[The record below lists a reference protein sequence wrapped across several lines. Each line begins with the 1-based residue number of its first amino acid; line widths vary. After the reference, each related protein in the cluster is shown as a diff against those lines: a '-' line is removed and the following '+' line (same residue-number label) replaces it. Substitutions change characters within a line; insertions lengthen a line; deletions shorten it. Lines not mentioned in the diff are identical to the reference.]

1 MPEKPTQE
9 PADTELASTTAAVV
23 GKGQGTGEPVS
34 SGKKHGL
41 KYAPGEQVG
50 DFVIESFIAEGGFG
64 SVYRVRHDRLGAVAL
79 KVSHLPA
86 NELSTEVLALQ
97 QNEIEALIQLQHP
110 SLVRVLDH
118 GTLADHRHYLALE
131 LVEGEGL
138 HRYMARRGRVDVI
151 EAISLIRRLAEGIAH
166 CHQFKILHLDLTPSN
181 VIVVDA
187 YAPDI
192 KIIDFG
198 VAAFAENWLDVKRR
212 PAAGTPRYMAPELVA
227 DSPVISTAC
236 DVYAL
241 GLMFY
246 ELLTGRF
253 PFEGPSTWEMFVK
266 KRGAEMVPVTA
277 CAPDVPEAIAITVH
291 MLLHPDP
298 AKRGFSAASLG
309 SHLKDLYFDILR
321 RTDGKSTRVSRP
333 TMEVNANTV
342 PLVGRDDELRALLV
356 RANAALHGPDRDDD
370 GGRDGDGTA
379 DVGWAVVISGDP
391 GIGKTR
397 ILSEVTHRLEV
408 GRCATGYGRCREH
421 GNLVSYASWR
431 ECLGQLE
438 RVIARTT
445 HSQGPAVRGAIR
457 ALLADPAVADLC
469 VLIPALESERV
480 SASAAPAASAEGSAA
495 APVLDVGSKRVS
507 QAVKRLL
514 AVICAH
520 IPTALVL
527 EDLHWADQ
535 GTLDILGALVSSPL
549 PPGLLILCTARPV
562 PELPAW
568 PALDRLRLEPL
579 DAGRS
584 ADLLRALAGDMSPAV
599 IADLTAAIPLLG
611 MGNPLVDTQ
620 VILHLKREGLLGKNA
635 LGQVVLSERFDRDYE
650 PPTSVSAVLE
660 RRLQHVP
667 EQAREVLGIASLIGR
682 VFRISD
688 LKRIA
693 APEQGVRDVE
703 EAVGQA
709 VDLSLC
715 RVDNDECTFVHDVIR
730 DHFETTVPAARGPD
744 LHARIAKTLQARA
757 TPAATLAYHLACAG
771 DRAAAAA
778 SYFEGGIEADRVHD
792 LVGSSSNL
800 RRALALY
807 LELAPSAQRD
817 RDLARTTYELAR
829 ITCLL
834 GKTHEPLEDLERC
847 RQAMVAPPDDAMV
860 MVDSAYAR
868 VYYAQGD
875 FERAMDHSER
885 CLAVT
890 NPALGAYQCVPA
902 NMLGRALCASG
913 HYGPSIDVLRRGC
926 QLLRDAHDLV
936 ELAHSEGL
944 LGTSLAFVGDFEGSR
959 RHIGESARLAELL
972 NNPAR
977 RMGVCLY
984 QTLHAEASFHWED
997 GIRTSAQL
1005 LAHAEDYSMAG
1016 LYLYLGT
1023 LMAGRHHFHVGEIGR
1038 ARHLLSNAINLSTIF
1053 GIRIGRSWAHAFLGD
1068 VHFIDGRL
1076 DDALR
1081 WYATGNELARE
1092 GRGDGWGLPLTLIGM
1107 AHVSACLGIE
1117 RARVTELAEESF
1129 RACEAAGN
1137 ITCLATALVR
1147 YLEALAVCGDDG
1159 QASAAVRVRLGGVL
1173 ERIGA
1178 PKCEFWPVLP
1188 PTATEADRALPM
1200 SDYWRARAGSES
1212 SVTSS
1217 GTVGRDSKSL
1227 LVNLS
1232 TMDGFVPTFVAR
1244 QLR

>member
-1 MPEKPTQE
+1 MPEKPTHE
-9 PADTELASTTAAVV
+9 DENTELASTTAAVV
-23 GKGQGTGEPVS
+23 GR
-34 SGKKHGL
+34 GKVARESAPQSRRHGL
-41 KYAPGEQVG
+41 KYAPNKRVG
-50 DFVIESFIAEGGFG
+50 DFVIDSFIAEGGFG
-64 SVYRVRHDRLGAVAL
+64 SVYRARHDRLGLVAL

-86 NELSTEVLALQ
+86 DELSTEVLALQ
-97 QNEIEALIQLQHP
+97 QNELEALIQLRHP

-118 GTLADHRHYLALE
+118 GMLADHRHYLALE
-131 LVEGEGL
+131 LVEGENL
-138 HRYMARRGRVDVI
+138 HHYMVRRGRVDVI
-151 EAISLIRRLAEGIAH
+151 EAIGLMRRLAEGIAH

-198 VAAFAENWLDVKRR
+198 VAAFSENWLDVERR

-227 DSPVISTAC
+227 DPPEISSHC

-241 GLMFY
+241 GLIFY

-253 PFEGPSTWEMFVK
+253 PFDGPSTWDLFVK
-266 KRGAEMVPVTA
+266 KRGGEMQPVTA
-277 CAPDVPEAIAITVH
+277 YVPEIPEAIATMVH
-291 MLLHPDP
+291 TLLHPNP
-298 AKRGFSAASLG
+298 SQRGFSAASLG

-321 RTDGKSTRVSRP
+321 RTDGRSSRVSRP
-333 TMEVNANTV
+333 TFDVQVNTV
-342 PLVGRDDELRALLV
+342 PLVGRDDELHRLLA
-356 RANAALHGPDRDDD
+356 RANAALHGPHE
-370 GGRDGDGTA
+370 GPNA
-379 DVGWAVVISGDP
+379 AGWAVVITGDP

-397 ILSEVTHRLEV
+397 ILSELTHRLEV
-408 GRCATGYGRCREH
+408 GRSATGYGRCREH

-438 RVIARTT
+438 R
-445 HSQGPAVRGAIR
+445 AVAKSTDPSGDTARGAIR
-457 ALLADPAVADLC
+457 ELLADPAVADLC
-469 VLIPALESERV
+469 VLIPALEPERL
-480 SASAAPAASAEGSAA
+480 SAAPVTPPGS
-495 APVLDVGSKRVS
+495 PTLDVGSKRVS
-507 QAVKRLL
+507 QAVKRL
-514 AVICAH
+514 VTTICAH

-549 PPGLLILCTARPV
+549 PPGLLIVGTARPE
-562 PELPAW
+562 PEMPAW

-579 DAGRS
+579 DEGRS
-584 ADLLRALAGDMSPAV
+584 AALLRALAGNMSPEV
-599 IADLTAAIPLLG
+599 IAGLTAAIPLLG

-620 VILHLKREGLLGKNA
+620 VILHLKREGLLGQNA
-635 LGQVVLSERFDRDYE
+635 QGQVVLSERLARDYV

-667 EQAREVLGIASLIGR
+667 EWAREVLGIASLIGR
-682 VFRISD
+682 GFRISD
-688 LKRIA
+688 LKQIA
-693 APEQGVRDVE
+693 APELEARDVE
-703 EAVGQA
+703 DAVRQA

-715 RVDNDECTFVHDVIR
+715 RADNDECTFVHDVIR
-730 DHFETTVPAARGPD
+730 DHFKTIVPPARGPD
-744 LHARIAKTLQARA
+744 LHARIARALQSRE
-757 TPAATLAYHLACAG
+757 TPAATLAYHLAQAG
-771 DRAAAAA
+771 DGAAAAA
-778 SYFEGGIEADRVHD
+778 KYLEGGIEADRVHD

-807 LELAPSAQRD
+807 LALPPSAQRD

-834 GKTHEPLEDLERC
+834 GKTHEPLEDLERS
-847 RQAMVAPPDDAMV
+847 RQAMIAPPDDAVV
-860 MVDSAYAR
+860 MLDSAYAR

-875 FERAMDHSER
+875 FDRAMDHSER

-890 NPALGAYQCVPA
+890 NPALGSYQCVPA

-913 HYGPSIDVLRRGC
+913 HYGPSIEVLLRGC
-926 QLLRDAHDLV
+926 QLLRDANDLV

-944 LGTSLAFVGDFEGSR
+944 LGTSLAFAGEFEASN
-959 RHIGESARLAELL
+959 RHIAESSRLAELL

-984 QTLHAEASFHWED
+984 QTLYAEAHFQWED

-1023 LMAGRHHFHVGEIGR
+1023 LMAGRHHFHIGELLR

-1053 GIRIGRSWAHAFLGD
+1053 GIRTGRSWAHAFLGD
-1068 VHFIDGRL
+1068 VFFIDGRFE
-1076 DDALR
+1076 DALR
-1081 WYATGNELARE
+1081 WYAAGNELARE

-1107 AHVSACLGIE
+1107 AHVSACLGVD
-1117 RARVTELAEESF
+1117 RTRVIELAEESF
-1129 RACEAAGN
+1129 RAYEAAGN
-1137 ITCLATALVR
+1137 ITAMATGLVR
-1147 YLEALAVCGDDG
+1147 YLEALATYGDED
-1159 QASAAVRVRLGGVL
+1159 ARSAAVRTRLAGILEKIGVT
-1173 ERIGA
+1173 R
-1178 PKCEFWPVLP
+1178 CDFWPVLP
-1188 PTATEADRALPM
+1188 ASATEAERARPAP
-1200 SDYWRARAGSES
+1200 DYWRDRAGSE
-1212 SVTSS
+1212 VVATAP
-1217 GTVGRDSKSL
+1217 GQVGRDSQSL

-1232 TMDGFVPTFVAR
+1232 TMDGFVPAFAAR

>member
-1 MPEKPTQE
+1 MPEKPTHE
-9 PADTELASTTAAVV
+9 DEATELASTTAAVV
-23 GKGQGTGEPVS
+23 VGRGKVTRESAPQS
-34 SGKKHGL
+34 RRHGL
-41 KYAPGEQVG
+41 KYAPDKRVG
-50 DFVIESFIAEGGFG
+50 NFVIESFIAEGGFG
-64 SVYRVRHDRLGAVAL
+64 SVYRARHDQLGPVAL

-86 NELSTEVLALQ
+86 DELSTEVLALQ
-97 QNEIEALIQLQHP
+97 QNELEALIQLRHP

-118 GTLADHRHYLALE
+118 GMLADHRHYLALE
-131 LVEGEGL
+131 LIEGENL
-138 HRYMARRGRVDVI
+138 HHYMVRRGRVDVI
-151 EAISLIRRLAEGIAH
+151 EAIGLMRRLAEGIAH

-192 KIIDFG
+192 KIVDFG
-198 VAAFAENWLDVKRR
+198 VAAFAENWLDVERR

-227 DSPVISTAC
+227 DPPEISSHC

-241 GLMFY
+241 GLIFY

-253 PFEGPSTWEMFVK
+253 PFDGPSTWDLFVK
-266 KRGAEMVPVTA
+266 KRGGEMQPVTA
-277 CAPDVPEAIAITVH
+277 YVPEIPEAIATMVH
-291 MLLHPDP
+291 TLLHPDP
-298 AKRGFSAASLG
+298 SQRGFSAASLG

-321 RTDGKSTRVSRP
+321 RTDGRSSRVSRP
-333 TMEVNANTV
+333 TLDVQVNTV
-342 PLVGRDDELRALLV
+342 PLVGRDDELHTLLA
-356 RANAALHGPDRDDD
+356 RANVALHGPHE
-370 GGRDGDGTA
+370 GPNA
-379 DVGWAVVISGDP
+379 AGWAVVITGDP

-397 ILSEVTHRLEV
+397 ILSELTHRLEV
-408 GRCATGYGRCREH
+408 GRSATGYGRCREH

-438 RVIARTT
+438 RAVARST
-445 HSQGPAVRGAIR
+445 HPNADPARAAIR
-457 ALLADPAVADLC
+457 ELLADPAVADLC
-469 VLIPALESERV
+469 VLIPALEPERL
-480 SASAAPAASAEGSAA
+480 SAAPVASTAGT
-495 APVLDVGSKRVS
+495 LDVGSKRVS
-507 QAVKRLL
+507 QAVKRLVT
-514 AVICAH
+514 AICAH

-535 GTLDILGALVSSPL
+535 GTLDILGALVASPL
-549 PPGLLILCTARPV
+549 PPGLLIVGTARPE

-584 ADLLRALAGDMSPAV
+584 ADLLRALAGNMSPEV
-599 IADLTAAIPLLG
+599 IARLTAAVPLLG

-620 VILHLKREGLLGKNA
+620 VILHLKREGLLGQNA
-635 LGQVVLSERFDRDYE
+635 LGQVVLSERFAHDYV

-667 EQAREVLGIASLIGR
+667 EWAREVLGIASLIGR

-688 LKRIA
+688 LKQIA
-693 APEQGVRDVE
+693 APELEARDVE
-703 EAVGQA
+703 DAVRQA
-709 VDLSLC
+709 VDLSLV
-715 RVDNDECTFVHDVIR
+715 RADNDECTFVHDVIR
-730 DHFETTVPAARGPD
+730 DHFKTIVPPARGPD
-744 LHARIAKTLQARA
+744 LHARIARTLQARE
-757 TPAATLAYHLACAG
+757 TPAATLAYHLAAAG
-771 DRAAAAA
+771 DGAAAAA
-778 SYFEGGIEADRVHD
+778 KYFEGGIEADRVHD

-800 RRALALY
+800 RQALALY
-807 LELAPSAQRD
+807 LALAPSEARD

-834 GKTHEPLEDLERC
+834 GKTHEPLEDLERS
-847 RQAMVAPPDDAMV
+847 RRAMITPPDDAQV
-860 MVDSAYAR
+860 MLDSAYAR

-875 FERAMDHSER
+875 FDRAMDHSER

-890 NPALGAYQCVPA
+890 GPALGPYQCVPA

-913 HYGPSIDVLRRGC
+913 HYGPSIEVLLRGC
-926 QLLRDAHDLV
+926 ELLRDANDLV

-944 LGTSLAFVGDFEGSR
+944 LGTSLAFAGEFERSN
-959 RHIGESARLAELL
+959 RHIDESLRLAELL

-984 QTLHAEASFHWED
+984 QTLHAEAAFRWED

-1023 LMAGRHHFHVGEIGR
+1023 LMAGRHHFHIGELLR

-1053 GIRIGRSWAHAFLGD
+1053 GIRTGRSWAHAFLGD
-1068 VHFIDGRL
+1068 VFFIDGRL
-1076 DDALR
+1076 EDALR
-1081 WYATGNELARE
+1081 WYATGNEIARE

-1107 AHVSACLGIE
+1107 AHVSACLGVD
-1117 RARVTELAEESF
+1117 RARVIELAEEAF
-1129 RACEAAGN
+1129 RAFEAAGN
-1137 ITCLATALVR
+1137 ITAMATGVVR
-1147 YLEALAVCGDDG
+1147 YLEALAAYHDDDG
-1159 QASAAVRVRLGGVL
+1159 HSAAARARLAGILEKIGVA
-1173 ERIGA
+1173 R
-1178 PKCEFWPVLP
+1178 CDFWPVLP
-1188 PTATEADRALPM
+1188 ASATDAERARPAP
-1200 SDYWRARAGSES
+1200 DYWRDRAGSE
-1212 SVTSS
+1212 VVATAS
-1217 GTVGRDSKSL
+1217 GQVGRDSQSL

-1232 TMDGFVPTFVAR
+1232 TMDGFVPAFAAR